1 MWRSVITAALLLLV
15 QLPLAARGEERAP
28 MTSAPAIPHGK
39 GERCIADR
47 DVMRRD
53 HMRMLLSYRHQAVRD
68 GAHQPQHGID
78 DCVSCH
84 AVKGADGGSV
94 GIDSPQHFCRV
105 CHDYAAVR
113 IDCFECHPSRP
124 QAQPVRSGRAQTGS
138 DVAALEHYLGDVK
151 P

>member
-1 MWRSVITAALLLLV
+1 MWRPVITAVLLIMV
-15 QLPLAARGEERAP
+15 QLPLAAFAQERAP
-28 MTSAPAIPHGK
+28 MTSAPVIPHGW

-53 HMRMLLSYRHQAVRD
+53 HMRMLLRYRHQVVRE
-68 GAHQPQHGID
+68 GAHQPQHGIE

-84 AVKGADGGSV
+84 AVKGVDGGPVS
-94 GIDSPQHFCRV
+94 IDSPQHFCRV

-124 QAQPVRSGRAQTGS
+124 QALPVQNGRALTGD
-138 DVAALEHYLGDVK
+138 DVAALEHYLRDVK